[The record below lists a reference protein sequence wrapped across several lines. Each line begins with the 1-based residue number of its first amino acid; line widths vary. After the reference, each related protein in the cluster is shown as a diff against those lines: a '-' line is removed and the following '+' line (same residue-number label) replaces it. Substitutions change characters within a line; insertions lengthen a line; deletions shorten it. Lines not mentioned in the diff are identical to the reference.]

1 MCVPLTVFLS
11 HQAEQRFMI
20 DTGIVRPA
28 HTAPLAPTNLQRGN
42 GMMNWDDARFFLAV
56 ARCGTLRK
64 AANQL
69 QVDQATVG
77 RRLTALESSLGSK
90 LFIRTPKSFSL
101 SPLGESMLAD
111 VMKMENA
118 VQAIARKAA
127 GGDESLCGNVRIATT
142 DTLAEAFVIPALQDL
157 RQRYPAITV
166 TLLTALNIAD
176 IAYHG
181 ADLAIR
187 GARPDDDELIIKR
200 LATIEMGLYASPHYL
215 AQRGMP
221 VKGEQ
226 LRGHDL
232 LMFPRE
238 LVPRHWSDFG
248 GEALHEPNVVLQ
260 CNSQL
265 LLRSATRSGLGIG
278 LLSAFLADK
287 DPELVRLFPENK
299 DLVDIW
305 LVLHPDLQRAAR
317 IRAVVQA
324 LEESFTPNSTLSGA

>member
-11 HQAEQRFMI
+11 LQAEQHFMI

-28 HTAPLAPTNLQRGN
+28 RTAPLAPTNLQRGN

-77 RRLTALESSLGSK
+77 RRLTALENSLGSK

-111 VMKMENA
+111 MMKMENA

-166 TLLTALNIAD
+166 TLLTALNITD
-176 IAYHG
+176 IAYHS

-238 LVPRHWSDFG
+238 LVPRHWSNFG
-248 GEALHEPNVVLQ
+248 GETLFEPNAVLQ

-278 LLSAFLADK
+278 LLLSCLADH
-287 DPELVRLFPENK
+287 DPELVRLFPESK
-299 DLVDIW
+299 DWVDIW

-317 IRAVVQA
+317 VRAVVQA
-324 LEESFTPNSTLSGA
+324 LETSFSAHYD

>member
-11 HQAEQRFMI
+11 LQAEQRFMI

-28 HTAPLAPTNLQRGN
+28 RTVPLAPTNLQRGN

-77 RRLTALESSLGSK
+77 RRLTALENSLGSK

-176 IAYHG
+176 ISYHG

-238 LVPRHWSDFG
+238 LVPRHWNNFC

-265 LLRSATRSGLGIG
+265 LLRSATHSGLGIG

-299 DLVDIW
+299 DWVDIW

-317 IRAVVQA
+317 VRAVVQA
-324 LEESFTPNSTLSGA
+324 LETSFSAHYG

>member
-1 MCVPLTVFLS
+1 
-11 HQAEQRFMI
+11 
-20 DTGIVRPA
+20 
-28 HTAPLAPTNLQRGN
+28 
-42 GMMNWDDARFFLAV
+42 MMNWDDARFFLAV

-238 LVPRHWSDFG
+238 LVPRHWNNFC

-299 DLVDIW
+299 DWVDIW

-317 IRAVVQA
+317 VRAVVQA
-324 LEESFTPNSTLSGA
+324 LEESFTPDSTLSGA

>member
-11 HQAEQRFMI
+11 LQVEQRFMI

-28 HTAPLAPTNLQRGN
+28 RTAPLAPTNLQRGN

-77 RRLTALESSLGSK
+77 RRLTALENSLGSK

-101 SPLGESMLAD
+101 SPLGESMLTD
-111 VMKMENA
+111 MMKMENA

-166 TLLTALNIAD
+166 TLLTALNITD
-176 IAYHG
+176 IAYHS

-187 GARPDDDELIIKR
+187 GARPDNDELIIKR

-238 LVPRHWSDFG
+238 LVPRHWNNFC
-248 GEALHEPNVVLQ
+248 GETLYEPNAVLQ

-278 LLSAFLADK
+278 LLLSCLADH
-287 DPELVRLFPENK
+287 DPELVRLFPESK
-299 DLVDIW
+299 DWVDIW

-317 IRAVVQA
+317 VRAVVQA
-324 LEESFTPNSTLSGA
+324 LETSFSAHYG

>member
-11 HQAEQRFMI
+11 LQAEQRFMI

-28 HTAPLAPTNLQRGN
+28 RTAPLAPTNLQRGN

-77 RRLTALESSLGSK
+77 RRLTALENSLGSK

-111 VMKMENA
+111 MMKMENA

-166 TLLTALNIAD
+166 TLLTALNITD
-176 IAYHG
+176 IAYHS

-238 LVPRHWSDFG
+238 LVPRHWNNFC
-248 GEALHEPNVVLQ
+248 GETLYEPNAVLQ

-278 LLSAFLADK
+278 LLLSCLADH
-287 DPELVRLFPENK
+287 DPELVRLFPESK
-299 DLVDIW
+299 DWVDIW

-317 IRAVVQA
+317 VRAVVQA
-324 LEESFTPNSTLSGA
+324 LETSFSAHYG

>member
-1 MCVPLTVFLS
+1 
-11 HQAEQRFMI
+11 MI
-20 DTGIVRPA
+20 
-28 HTAPLAPTNLQRGN
+28 
-42 GMMNWDDARFFLAV
+42 NWDDARFFLAV

-69 QVDQATVG
+69 HVDQATVG
-77 RRLTALESSLGSK
+77 RRLSAFEDALGSK
-90 LFIRTPKSFSL
+90 LFIRTPKSFAL
-101 SPLGESMLAD
+101 SPLGEQMLAD

-118 VQAIARKAA
+118 VQAINRKAA
-127 GGDESLCGNVRIATT
+127 SGDESLCGNVRIATT
-142 DTLAEAFVIPALQDL
+142 DTLAEAFVMPALQDL
-157 RQRYPAITV
+157 RERYPAITV
-166 TLLTALNIAD
+166 TLLTAVNIAD
-176 IAYHG
+176 ISYHG

-215 AQRGMP
+215 ARRGMP
-221 VKGEQ
+221 LRGEQ

-232 LMFPRE
+232 LMFPRD
-238 LVPRHWSDFG
+238 LVPRHWNNFC

-287 DPELVRLFPENK
+287 DPELVRLLPENK
-299 DLVDIW
+299 DWVDIW

-317 IRAVVQA
+317 VRAVVQA
-324 LEESFTPNSTLSGA
+324 LETSFNAHYG

>member
-11 HQAEQRFMI
+11 LQAEQRFMI

-28 HTAPLAPTNLQRGN
+28 RTAPLAPTNLQRGN

-77 RRLTALESSLGSK
+77 RRLTALENSLGSK

-187 GARPDDDELIIKR
+187 GARPDNDELIIKR

-238 LVPRHWSDFG
+238 LVPRHWNNFC
-248 GEALHEPNVVLQ
+248 GETLYEPNAVLQ

-287 DPELVRLFPENK
+287 DPELVRLLPENK
-299 DLVDIW
+299 DWVDIW

-317 IRAVVQA
+317 VRAVVQA
-324 LEESFTPNSTLSGA
+324 LETSFSAHYG

>member
-11 HQAEQRFMI
+11 LQAEQRFMI
-20 DTGIVRPA
+20 DTGIIRPA
-28 HTAPLAPTNLQRGN
+28 RTAPLAPTNLQRGN

-77 RRLTALESSLGSK
+77 RRLTALENSLGSK

-111 VMKMENA
+111 MMKMENA

-166 TLLTALNIAD
+166 TLLTALNITD
-176 IAYHG
+176 IAYHS

-187 GARPDDDELIIKR
+187 GARPDNDELIIKR

-238 LVPRHWSDFG
+238 LVPRHWNNFC
-248 GEALHEPNVVLQ
+248 GETLYEPNAVLQ

-278 LLSAFLADK
+278 LLLSCLADH
-287 DPELVRLFPENK
+287 DPELVRLLPESK
-299 DLVDIW
+299 DWVDIW

-317 IRAVVQA
+317 VRAVVQA
-324 LEESFTPNSTLSGA
+324 LETSFSAHYG

>member
-1 MCVPLTVFLS
+1 
-11 HQAEQRFMI
+11 
-20 DTGIVRPA
+20 
-28 HTAPLAPTNLQRGN
+28 
-42 GMMNWDDARFFLAV
+42 
-56 ARCGTLRK
+56 
-64 AANQL
+64 
-69 QVDQATVG
+69 
-77 RRLTALESSLGSK
+77 
-90 LFIRTPKSFSL
+90 
-101 SPLGESMLAD
+101 MLAD
-111 VMKMENA
+111 MMKMENA

-166 TLLTALNIAD
+166 TLLTALNITD
-176 IAYHG
+176 IAYHS

-187 GARPDDDELIIKR
+187 GARPDNDELIIKR

-215 AQRGMP
+215 TRRGMP

-238 LVPRHWSDFG
+238 LVPRHWSNFG
-248 GEALHEPNVVLQ
+248 GETLYEPNAVLQ

-278 LLSAFLADK
+278 LLLSCLADH
-287 DPELVRLFPENK
+287 DPELVRLFPESK
-299 DLVDIW
+299 DWVDIW

-317 IRAVVQA
+317 VRAVVQA
-324 LEESFTPNSTLSGA
+324 LETSFSAHYD

>member
-1 MCVPLTVFLS
+1 
-11 HQAEQRFMI
+11 
-20 DTGIVRPA
+20 
-28 HTAPLAPTNLQRGN
+28 
-42 GMMNWDDARFFLAV
+42 MMNWDDARFFLAV

-77 RRLTALESSLGSK
+77 RRLTALENSLGSK

-111 VMKMENA
+111 MMKMENA

-127 GGDESLCGNVRIATT
+127 GGDKSLCGNVRIATT

-166 TLLTALNIAD
+166 TLLTALNITD
-176 IAYHG
+176 IAYHS

-187 GARPDDDELIIKR
+187 GARPDNDELIIKR

-238 LVPRHWSDFG
+238 LVPRHWNNFC
-248 GEALHEPNVVLQ
+248 GETLYEPNAVLQ

-278 LLSAFLADK
+278 LLLSCLADH
-287 DPELVRLFPENK
+287 DPELVRLLPESK
-299 DLVDIW
+299 DWVDIW

-317 IRAVVQA
+317 VRAVVQA
-324 LEESFTPNSTLSGA
+324 LETSFSAHYG

>member
-11 HQAEQRFMI
+11 LQAEQRFMI

-28 HTAPLAPTNLQRGN
+28 RTAPLAPTNLQRGN

-111 VMKMENA
+111 MMKMENA

-166 TLLTALNIAD
+166 TLLTALNITD
-176 IAYHG
+176 IAYHS

-238 LVPRHWSDFG
+238 LVPRHWSNFG
-248 GEALHEPNVVLQ
+248 GETLFEPNAVLQ

-278 LLSAFLADK
+278 LLLSCLADH
-287 DPELVRLFPENK
+287 DPELVRLFPESK
-299 DLVDIW
+299 DWVDIW

-317 IRAVVQA
+317 VRAVVQA
-324 LEESFTPNSTLSGA
+324 LETSFSAHYG

>member
-1 MCVPLTVFLS
+1 
-11 HQAEQRFMI
+11 
-20 DTGIVRPA
+20 
-28 HTAPLAPTNLQRGN
+28 
-42 GMMNWDDARFFLAV
+42 MMNWDDARFFLAV

-77 RRLTALESSLGSK
+77 RRITALENSLGSK

-101 SPLGESMLAD
+101 SPLGESMLTD

-118 VQAIARKAA
+118 VQAIGRKAA

-142 DTLAEAFVIPALQDL
+142 DTLAEAFVMPALQDL
-157 RQRYPAITV
+157 RERYPAITV
-166 TLLTALNIAD
+166 TLLTAVNIAD
-176 IAYHG
+176 ISYHG

-200 LATIEMGLYASPHYL
+200 LATIEMGLYASQHYL
-215 AQRGMP
+215 ARRGMP
-221 VKGEQ
+221 VQGEQ

-238 LVPRHWSDFG
+238 LVPRHWNNFC
-248 GEALHEPNVVLQ
+248 GEALHDPNVVLQ

-299 DLVDIW
+299 DWVDIW
-305 LVLHPDLQRAAR
+305 LVLHPDVQRAAR
-317 IRAVVQA
+317 VRAVVQA
-324 LEESFTPNSTLSGA
+324 LETSFSAHYG

>member
-1 MCVPLTVFLS
+1 
-11 HQAEQRFMI
+11 MI
-20 DTGIVRPA
+20 
-28 HTAPLAPTNLQRGN
+28 
-42 GMMNWDDARFFLAV
+42 NWDDARFFLAV

-64 AANQL
+64 AASQL
-69 QVDQATVG
+69 HVDQATVG
-77 RRLTALESSLGSK
+77 RRLSAFEDALGSK
-90 LFIRTPKSFSL
+90 LFIRTPKSFAL
-101 SPLGESMLAD
+101 SPLGEQMLAD

-118 VQAIARKAA
+118 VQAINRKAA
-127 GGDESLCGNVRIATT
+127 SGDESLSGNVRIATT
-142 DTLAEAFVIPALQDL
+142 DTLAEAFVMPALQDL
-157 RQRYPAITV
+157 RERYPAITV
-166 TLLTALNIAD
+166 TLLTAVNIAD
-176 IAYHG
+176 ISYHG

-215 AQRGMP
+215 ARRGMP
-221 VKGEQ
+221 LRGEQ

-238 LVPRHWSDFG
+238 LVPRHWNNFC

-287 DPELVRLFPENK
+287 DPELVRLLPENK
-299 DLVDIW
+299 DWVDIW
-305 LVLHPDLQRAAR
+305 LV
-317 IRAVVQA
+317 
-324 LEESFTPNSTLSGA
+324 

>member
-11 HQAEQRFMI
+11 LQAEQRFMI

-28 HTAPLAPTNLQRGN
+28 RTAPLAPTNLQRGN

-77 RRLTALESSLGSK
+77 RRLTALENSLGSK

-111 VMKMENA
+111 MMKMENA

-166 TLLTALNIAD
+166 TLLTALNITD
-176 IAYHG
+176 IAYHS

-238 LVPRHWSDFG
+238 LVPRHWSNFG
-248 GEALHEPNVVLQ
+248 GETLFEPNAVLQ

-278 LLSAFLADK
+278 LLLSCLADH
-287 DPELVRLFPENK
+287 DPELVRLFPESK
-299 DLVDIW
+299 DWVDIW

-317 IRAVVQA
+317 VRAVVQA
-324 LEESFTPNSTLSGA
+324 LETSFNVHYG

>member
-11 HQAEQRFMI
+11 LQAEQRFMI

-28 HTAPLAPTNLQRGN
+28 RIAPLAPTNLQRGN

-77 RRLTALESSLGSK
+77 RRLTALENSLGSK

-111 VMKMENA
+111 MMKMENA

-166 TLLTALNIAD
+166 TLLTALNITD

-238 LVPRHWSDFG
+238 LVPRHWSNFG
-248 GEALHEPNVVLQ
+248 GETLFEPNAVLQ

-278 LLSAFLADK
+278 LLLSCLADH
-287 DPELVRLFPENK
+287 DPELVRLFPESK
-299 DLVDIW
+299 DWVDIW

-317 IRAVVQA
+317 VRAVVQA
-324 LEESFTPNSTLSGA
+324 LETSFSAHYG

>member
-11 HQAEQRFMI
+11 LQAEQRFMI

-28 HTAPLAPTNLQRGN
+28 RTAPLAPTNLQRGN

-77 RRLTALESSLGSK
+77 RRLTALENSLGSK

-111 VMKMENA
+111 MMKMENA

-166 TLLTALNIAD
+166 TLLTALNITD
-176 IAYHG
+176 IAYHS

-238 LVPRHWSDFG
+238 LVPRHWNNFC
-248 GEALHEPNVVLQ
+248 GETLYEPNAVLQ

-278 LLSAFLADK
+278 LLLSCLADH
-287 DPELVRLFPENK
+287 DPELVRLFPESK
-299 DLVDIW
+299 DWVDIW

-317 IRAVVQA
+317 VRAVVQA
-324 LEESFTPNSTLSGA
+324 LETSFSAHYD

>member
-1 MCVPLTVFLS
+1 
-11 HQAEQRFMI
+11 
-20 DTGIVRPA
+20 
-28 HTAPLAPTNLQRGN
+28 
-42 GMMNWDDARFFLAV
+42 MMNWDDARFFLAV

-77 RRLTALESSLGSK
+77 RRLTALENSLGSK

-111 VMKMENA
+111 MMKMENA

-166 TLLTALNIAD
+166 TLLTALNITD
-176 IAYHG
+176 IAYHS

-187 GARPDDDELIIKR
+187 GARPDNDELIIKR

-215 AQRGMP
+215 TRRGMP

-238 LVPRHWSDFG
+238 LVPRHWNNFG
-248 GEALHEPNVVLQ
+248 GETLYEPNAVLQ

-265 LLRSATRSGLGIG
+265 LLRSATRNGLGIG
-278 LLSAFLADK
+278 LLLSCLADH
-287 DPELVRLFPENK
+287 DPELVRLFPESK
-299 DLVDIW
+299 DWVDIW

-317 IRAVVQA
+317 VRAVVQA
-324 LEESFTPNSTLSGA
+324 LETSFSAHYD

>member
-1 MCVPLTVFLS
+1 
-11 HQAEQRFMI
+11 MI
-20 DTGIVRPA
+20 
-28 HTAPLAPTNLQRGN
+28 
-42 GMMNWDDARFFLAV
+42 NWDDARFFLAV

-64 AANQL
+64 AASQL
-69 QVDQATVG
+69 HVDQATVG
-77 RRLTALESSLGSK
+77 RRLSGFEDALGSK
-90 LFIRTPKSFSL
+90 LFIRTPKSFAL
-101 SPLGESMLAD
+101 SPLGEEMLAD

-118 VQAIARKAA
+118 VQAINRKAA
-127 GGDESLCGNVRIATT
+127 SGDESLNGNVRIATT
-142 DTLAEAFVIPALQDL
+142 DTLAEAFVMPALQDL
-157 RQRYPAITV
+157 RERYPAITV

-176 IAYHG
+176 ISYHG

-187 GARPDDDELIIKR
+187 GARPDDDDDELIIKR
-200 LATIEMGLYASPHYL
+200 LATIEMGLYASQHYL
-215 AQRGMP
+215 ARRGMP
-221 VKGEQ
+221 VRDEQ

-238 LVPRHWSDFG
+238 LVPRHWNNFC

-287 DPELVRLFPENK
+287 DPELVRLLPENK
-299 DLVDIW
+299 DWVDIW

-317 IRAVVQA
+317 VRAVVQA
-324 LEESFTPNSTLSGA
+324 LETSFSAHYG

>member
-11 HQAEQRFMI
+11 PQTEQRFMI

-28 HTAPLAPTNLQRGN
+28 RTAPLAPTNLQRGN

-77 RRLTALESSLGSK
+77 RRLTALENSLGSK

-101 SPLGESMLAD
+101 SPLGESMLTD
-111 VMKMENA
+111 MMKMENA

-166 TLLTALNIAD
+166 TLLTALNITD
-176 IAYHG
+176 IAYHS

-187 GARPDDDELIIKR
+187 GARPDNDELIIKR

-215 AQRGMP
+215 TRRGMP

-238 LVPRHWSDFG
+238 LVPRHWSNFG
-248 GEALHEPNVVLQ
+248 GETLYEPNAVLQ

-278 LLSAFLADK
+278 LLLSCLADH
-287 DPELVRLFPENK
+287 DPELVRLFPESK
-299 DLVDIW
+299 DWVDIW

-317 IRAVVQA
+317 VRAVVQA
-324 LEESFTPNSTLSGA
+324 LETSFSAHYD